1 VEAAMAEPENL
12 VLAILHEDIALI
24 DGCFDAIELRI
35 DKVKAELIDHLDDN
49 HHKLLMAIGYTIL
62 DRTGDLLQKIEKLE
76 DRVTDLE
83 RRPQ

>member
-12 VLAILHEDIALI
+12 VLAAVHEDLAMI
-24 DGCFDAIELRI
+24 DGHFDATEHHIG
-35 DKVKAELIDHLDDN
+35 KVRDELIDHLDDN
-49 HHKLLMAIGYTIL
+49 HQKLLMAIGYTIL

-76 DRVTDLE
+76 ERVTDLE